1 MNKKNSASVGNLKVS
16 KDVIAKIAELAA
28 CEIAGV
34 AVENGHLFVSG
45 SPIGIPNLVM
55 PPVRASVSKEAAVID
70 LSIVTEQGSKA
81 VNVASN
87 VQNNVKSAVQNMTGI
102 PVSKVNVNIVG
113 IKLNPMCFI
122 LISN

>member
-45 SPIGIPNLVM
+45 SPIGIPYLM

-113 IKLNPMCFI
+113 IKLNKEG
-122 LISN
+122 STR

>member
-1 MNKKNSASVGNLKVS
+1 MEKKNSASVGNLRVS

-28 CEIAGV
+28 CEISGV
-34 AVENGHLFVSG
+34 AVENGRLYVA
-45 SPIGIPNLVM
+45 PIGISNLVM
-55 PPVRASVSKEAAVID
+55 PPVKASVSKEAAVID

-113 IKLNPMCFI
+113 IKLNKEE
-122 LISN
+122 SVQ

>member
-1 MNKKNSASVGNLKVS
+1 MEKKNSASVGNLRVS
-16 KDVIAKIAELAA
+16 KDVIARIAELAA

-34 AVENGHLFVSG
+34 AVEEGHLYVSP
-45 SPIGIPNLVM
+45 SPIGISGFVM
-55 PPVRASVSKEAAVID
+55 SPVKASVSKEAAVID

-87 VQNNVKSAVQNMTGI
+87 VQNNVKSTVQNMTGI

-113 IKLNPMCFI
+113 IKLNKEEPTQ
-122 LISN
+122 

>member
-45 SPIGIPNLVM
+45 SPIGISNLVM

-113 IKLNPMCFI
+113 IKLNKEG
-122 LISN
+122 STR